1 MGRKIKDYKMIIF
14 DVDGTLYFQ
23 RKLRVSIL
31 GDLAA
36 YHLLH
41 FWRVRDLIILWRFRS
56 MRSRSEFIYGIHES
70 LENEQYEQVANNLK
84 IPIQREKEVVEKR
97 IYRHP
102 LQYIKK
108 NADRRLLSF
117 IKGMDCK
124 KCAFFSD
131 YPARSKLL
139 QLGIES
145 SYIYTSTQKEINA
158 LKPNPEGILYILA
171 EMGVAKADCIM
182 IGDRDDRDGE
192 CARRAGIDYLILSSK
207 RKEREWQYM
216 NWHILNRND
225 S

>member
-31 GDLAA
+31 GDLVA

-84 IPIQREKEVVEKR
+84 IPIQRVKEVVEKW

-108 NADRRLLSF
+108 C
-117 IKGMDCK
+117 G
-124 KCAFFSD
+124 
-131 YPARSKLL
+131 
-139 QLGIES
+139 
-145 SYIYTSTQKEINA
+145 
-158 LKPNPEGILYILA
+158 
-171 EMGVAKADCIM
+171 
-182 IGDRDDRDGE
+182 
-192 CARRAGIDYLILSSK
+192 
-207 RKEREWQYM
+207 
-216 NWHILNRND
+216 
-225 S
+225 